1 VCRKRDFRGLRQ
13 AVLSVVKSSLWL
25 FHGSS
30 PLSQEGRGK
39 AQAKGQIS
47 SYMVH
52 DPVIASPAD
61 IMQRTIGYLKAQYGG
76 VEGYLK
82 ASQPCA

>member
-1 VCRKRDFRGLRQ
+1 
-13 AVLSVVKSSLWL
+13 
-25 FHGSS
+25 
-30 PLSQEGRGK
+30 
-39 AQAKGQIS
+39 
-47 SYMVH
+47 MVH